1 MSGMTSFALRVRKTR
16 QERGFTQAELAHKIG
31 VRQSTIG
38 NIESGRNQGSTMV
51 AQLAAALGV
60 NALWLAEGKGPKEA
74 PSYISGKRQ
83 HTGTASSYEMAAFVP
98 REGYLRF
105 FPLTDAFSAGGETV
119 LPDSPEAVDS
129 IDLAEIEAQRLLGTT
144 DCEHIRLLTV
154 RGDSM
159 APTMKPRDLL
169 FVDTRV
175 SDFNGDG
182 VYLLELN
189 GFRVIKRVQMVG
201 DQRILLTSDN
211 PVYHPFE
218 LGESDTLHY
227 IGRVIRVLPLTLH
240 PFT

>member
-1 MSGMTSFALRVRKTR
+1 LRVRKTR
-16 QERGFTQAELAHKIG
+16 QERGYTQAELAQKIG

-74 PSYISGKRQ
+74 PVYLAGKRLQ
-83 HTGTASSYEMAAFVP
+83 TGAAPYEAAAAMP

-105 FPLTDAFSAGGETV
+105 FPLTDAYSAGEGDSV
-119 LPDSPEAVDS
+119 LSDHPEAVDS
-129 IDLAEIEAQRLLGTT
+129 IDLAEVEAQRLLGST
-144 DCEHIRLLTV
+144 DAEHIRLLTV

-159 APTMKPRDLL
+159 VPTMKPRDLL

-175 SDFNGDG
+175 RSFEGDG
-182 VYLLELN
+182 VYILELN
-189 GFRVIKRVQMVG
+189 GFRVIKRVQMIG

-211 PVYHPFE
+211 SVYHPFE
-218 LGESDTLHY
+218 LGESDRLGY